1 MKYKEKS
8 LRVMGEA
15 LKSEFLF
22 FGEAL
27 NMFAWQYPER
37 MTYKCSK
44 AIEKELTK
52 DEEIRFF
59 WSVVYLG
66 DDGIW
71 YIKDF
76 EPSYIIELT
85 RNMKIAF
92 IKCIASDGY
101 MPADDF
107 DMFLSAV
114 LNAADLL
121 SAKEAAEKEKI
132 PLFEWLDS
140 E

>member
-1 MKYKEKS
+1 MKYNENG
-8 LRVMGEA
+8 LRIMREA

-27 NMFAWQYPER
+27 NMFAWKYQGR
-37 MTYKCSK
+37 VTYKCSK

-52 DEEIRFF
+52 YEEFRFV

-107 DMFLSAV
+107 DMFFRAV
-114 LNAADLL
+114 LNAADIL
-121 SAKEAAEKEKI
+121 SAKEAAEKEKT

>member
-1 MKYKEKS
+1 MKYKENG
-8 LRVMGEA
+8 LRIMREA

-27 NMFAWQYPER
+27 NMFAWKYQGR
-37 MTYKCSK
+37 VTYKCSK

-52 DEEIRFF
+52 YEEFRFV

-107 DMFLSAV
+107 DMFFRAV
-114 LNAADLL
+114 LNAADIL
-121 SAKEAAEKEKI
+121 SAKEAAEKEKT

>member
-8 LRVMGEA
+8 LRVMREA

-37 MTYKCSK
+37 MTYKVNRT
-44 AIEKELTK
+44 IEKELTK
-52 DEEIRFF
+52 DEKIRFF

-114 LNAADLL
+114 LNAADIL
-121 SAKEAAEKEKI
+121 SAKEAAEKEKT
-132 PLFEWLDS
+132 PLFEWL
-140 E
+140 EL